1 MRCRNQTS
9 QDLKKLQEKKPA
21 LGRDNDDGFVKHEEE
36 KTLPVESNNESPL
49 KMVNGS
55 ISENIKNL
63 RGEEGCNPPPE
74 VNVLFFSF
82 LSEPT
87 HFSHCTVGLSPL
99 NNCN

>member
-21 LGRDNDDGFVKHEEE
+21 LGRDNNDGFVKHEEE
-36 KTLPVESNNESPL
+36 KTLSVESNNESPL

-55 ISENIKNL
+55 IIENIKKI
-63 RGEEGCNPPPE
+63 RAEEGCNPPPE

-82 LSEPT
+82 LPEP
-87 HFSHCTVGLSPL
+87 GLIQVYAFQSL
-99 NNCN
+99 TD

>member
-21 LGRDNDDGFVKHEEE
+21 LGRDNNDAFVKHEEE
-36 KTLPVESNNESPL
+36 KTLSVESNNESPL

-55 ISENIKNL
+55 IIENIKKI
-63 RGEEGCNPPPE
+63 RADERCNPPPE

-82 LSEPT
+82 LSEPIPIQVYAFQSLT
-87 HFSHCTVGLSPL
+87 Y
-99 NNCN
+99 

>member
-9 QDLKKLQEKKPA
+9 QDLKKLQKKPV

-55 ISENIKNL
+55 IIENIKNL
-63 RGEEGCNPPPE
+63 RTEEGCNPPPE
-74 VNVLFFSF
+74 VNVLFF
-82 LSEPT
+82 
-87 HFSHCTVGLSPL
+87 HFYRSQV
-99 NNCN
+99 

>member
-9 QDLKKLQEKKPA
+9 QDLKTLQEKKPA

-55 ISENIKNL
+55 IIENIKNL

-74 VNVLFFSF
+74 VNVLFF
-82 LSEPT
+82 
-87 HFSHCTVGLSPL
+87 HFYRSQSDASLRISVIALWVYPH
-99 NNCN
+99 